1 MLKLV
6 GMLAA
11 GLAVASFLLGAAAS
25 AGRRLAPMVLVPLL
39 GTLLAVGCAPE
50 RPPRPPSGEERPPR
64 PPSGEVI
71 VAAGDIADCRHENDE
86 ATAELLEVIEG
97 TVLTLGDN
105 AYPDGSTEDFEECYD
120 PSWGRFEDR
129 TKPSPG
135 NHEYDTEG
143 AEGYF
148 DYFGKAAGEPD
159 KGYYSY
165 DLGAW
170 HLVALNSNC
179 EEVGGCE
186 ASSPQVRWLEADLAA
201 NDDKSCTLAYMHHPR
216 FSSGEKHG
224 NTHFIKPL
232 WEALYE
238 AGADVVLSAH
248 EHNYERFAPQN
259 PGGRADPERGIRG
272 FVVGTGGGKGGKGL
286 YPIVDPIANSE
297 VYNDNTYGVLKLT
310 LRPEGYEWRFVP
322 VEGEAFTD
330 SGSTRCH

>member
-1 MLKLV
+1 MSKLV
-6 GMLAA
+6 GLVAA
-11 GLAVASFLLGAAAS
+11 GLAVALLLLPAAC

-50 RPPRPPSGEERPPR
+50 RPPRPPSGE
-64 PPSGEVI
+64 VI
-71 VAAGDIADCRHENDE
+71 VAAGDIADCRNENDE
-86 ATAELLEVIEG
+86 ATAKLIEGIEG

-105 AYPDGSTEDFEECYD
+105 AYPDGSAQDFEECYD
-120 PSWGRFEDR
+120 ASWGRFEAR

-135 NHEYDTEG
+135 NHEYDTDPE
-143 AEGYF
+143 AAPYF
-148 DYFGKAAGEPD
+148 AYFGAAAGEPG

-179 EEVGGCE
+179 QELGGCD

-224 NTHFIKPL
+224 NTHFVKPL

-238 AGADVVLSAH
+238 AGADVVLSGH
-248 EHNYERFAPQN
+248 EHNYERFAPQD
-259 PGGRADPERGIRG
+259 PRGRADPERGIRG

-286 YPIVDPIANSE
+286 YPIEDSIANSE
-297 VYNDNTYGVLKLT
+297 VRNDNTLGVLKLT
-310 LRPEGYEWRFVP
+310 LRPEGYDWRFVP
-322 VEGEAFTD
+322 VEGETFTD
-330 SGSTRCH
+330 SGSGGCH